1 MPKLLNQCL
10 EKIKMIYEQIPAN
23 VKYLPGTKSMHQPIT
38 VFYDFGCM
46 IRNTNGETKLEEIR
60 KK

>member
-1 MPKLLNQCL
+1 MNQCL
-10 EKIKMIYEQIPAN
+10 KMIKMIYEQIPAN